1 MYISSHIFYSVPLMQ
16 KLEKFI
22 SGFTEGNISP
32 LFCKHSHRTTVYYFR
47 GARGR
52 YSTRQ
57 EQGQAGSSLCMC
69 ESVSE
74 KSAWVFFVVVR
85 FVLQLSAHKPSA
97 GLSETLV
104 STSSPKRIWLGFR
117 VTTEREWDRVWE
129 GKKDGKSRPCQL
141 KQKWKEG
148 CDSFFPPICS
158 ISSFCCFTQLFSPA
172 YD

>member
-1 MYISSHIFYSVPLMQ
+1 MNSRTSTKTPSGLQPKSSTQKSVFSQKQGPENEEKCHVLRYIMICTQIGNKTNYHMYISSHILHFVPLMQ

-22 SGFTEGNISP
+22 SGFTKGNISP
-32 LFCKHSHRTTVYYFR
+32 LLCKHTQRTTVYYFR

-74 KSAWVFFVVVR
+74 KSAWVYFVVIR
-85 FVLQLSAHKPSA
+85 FVLQLSTHKSSA

-104 STSSPKRIWLGFR
+104 STQKGF
-117 VTTEREWDRVWE
+117 
-129 GKKDGKSRPCQL
+129 GL
-141 KQKWKEG
+141 
-148 CDSFFPPICS
+148 DSE
-158 ISSFCCFTQLFSPA
+158 
-172 YD
+172 